1 MNCRRRRAERSSAT
15 CCERLDRRAYAPGRG
30 RRNVE
35 FSGQTVVVT
44 GAASGIGLAT
54 ARSFAAEGAHVIVAD
69 IARDKG
75 EEAAARLRADGGKAD
90 FVPLDVASDDSI
102 AAFAQ
107 TAFAIGDVAVLANV
121 AGYGKG
127 QPFVE
132 NTMDFWGRVVD
143 INLMGPIKLTRAL
156 LDPMISR
163 RSGKIVNVA
172 SDAGRNGSSGET
184 VYSGAKGGLIAF
196 SKGLAREMARY
207 AINVNCICPGPTET
221 PMLMALPE
229 AHLDAFRRAIPFH
242 RFARPDEIA
251 DAILFLASDRASY
264 ITGQTLSVSG
274 GLTMF

>member
-1 MNCRRRRAERSSAT
+1 MNFT
-15 CCERLDRRAYAPGRG
+15 
-30 RRNVE
+30 
-35 FSGQTVVVT
+35 GQTVVVT
-44 GAASGIGLAT
+44 GAASGIGFAT
-54 ARSFAAEGAHVIVAD
+54 AEAFAASGAQVIVAD
-69 IARDKG
+69 MAAEKG
-75 EEAAARLRADGGKAD
+75 EQAAAALRTAGGKA
-90 FVPLDVASDDSI
+90 VYVQLDVASDESI
-102 AAFAQ
+102 AAFTKKALG
-107 TAFAIGDVAVLANV
+107 IGDVTILANV

-132 NTMDFWGRVVD
+132 NTSEFWDRVVD
-143 INLMGPIKLTRAL
+143 VNLMGPIKLTRAL
-156 LDPMISR
+156 LDPMIAR

-207 AINVNCICPGPTET
+207 SININCVCPGPTET

-229 AHLDAFRRAIPFH
+229 NHLDAFRRAIPFR
-242 RFARPDEIA
+242 RFARPGEIA